1 MSPKHKIEYLLF
13 YFFVSLFKIIGLNK
27 TRQLASVLARVL
39 FFIIRVRRNVV
50 ISNLTKAFP
59 EKSHEEI
66 RNIAFKNYRNTL
78 ITFFEM
84 MVCSSL
90 SNVELLEQME
100 HESFIKLNEEIANHK
115 SLLLVTAHLGGWE
128 FSIVSLPL
136 IIKRTINV
144 LVREQSN
151 PGVTEWLSKSRSSNG
166 CKIIPANISIR
177 HLYEALKREE
187 IVIIAGDQRGD
198 AHGPRFTFF
207 DTSTALYTGL
217 ANISVKTESPI
228 VAYCFVR
235 LPNNKYKVDFKRID
249 LAKDIREKETRIN
262 KITQNYIS
270 FVESVVRQNPEQYF
284 WMHKLWKH

>member
-1 MSPKHKIEYLLF
+1 MGTKHKIEYLLF
-13 YFFVSLFKIIGLNK
+13 YFFVSLFKIIGLEK
-27 TRQLASVLARVL
+27 TRRLASVLARVL
-39 FFIIRVRRNVV
+39 FYLIRVRRNVV
-50 ISNLTKAFP
+50 ISNISKAFP
-59 EKSHEEI
+59 EKKADEI
-66 RNIAFKNYRNTL
+66 RKIAFENYRNTL

-90 SNVELLEQME
+90 SNNEVLEQME

-136 IIKRTINV
+136 IIKRIFNV

-151 PGVTEWLSKSRSSNG
+151 PGVTEWLRKSRSSSG
-166 CKIIPANISIR
+166 CNIIPANISIR

-198 AHGPRFTFF
+198 AHGQRFSFF
-207 DTSTALYTGL
+207 NTSTALYTGL
-217 ANISVKTESPI
+217 ATISVKTNSPI

-235 LPNNKYKVDFKRID
+235 LPDNKYKVDFKRID
-249 LAKDIREKETRIN
+249 LASDIKEKETRIN

-270 FVESVVRQNPEQYF
+270 FVESVVIQNPEQYF